1 MTYTPYLH
9 NTHTARRYLAM
20 FSHGCGT
27 FFRMIVTAMQ
37 CPGFMDKRLKYVQSV
52 GIDLLI

>member
-27 FFRMIVTAMQ
+27 FFRMIVTAIQ